1 MIKLNAQPNRN
12 RAFLFSSICLFFVL
26 IMSACENTGFKTE
39 KVTADTTIM
48 KVDTVKQFDI
58 ALVDNKKDP
67 SCGMPVSAGIGD
79 TAHYKN
85 KVLGFCSAECKAEF
99 VKNPEAMLAAAE
111 MKK

>member
-48 KVDTVKQFDI
+48 KVTLYYQND
-58 ALVDNKKDP
+58 
-67 SCGMPVSAGIGD
+67 CR
-79 TAHYKN
+79 
-85 KVLGFCSAECKAEF
+85 KVGFSTIPCLLKRSVAIIKS
-99 VKNPEAMLAAAE
+99 L
-111 MKK
+111 